1 MWRFPATLG
10 LLSSSNGRAG
20 HCHNLQIPSKVPI
33 KLKQDICEELR
44 KDPTKTAKE
53 LQQGDSIGYSPCQF
67 APAAAYNGTWISIR
81 SIDEKDR
88 QIADNVDFDIEN
100 VESSSPYRRL
110 FSFGDEIDIVVLAT
124 PQMVQVL
131 ADSMFVQVDV
141 TYPGLTAL
149 KYLMDFV
156 AYNELTMSFQVVGR
170 VLMNRVNK
178 LAYKTAFTELFKVA
192 TETFSEFEN
201 GLSVNSWV
209 VDFSLAQR
217 REYSRILGEKS
228 GEHIRRLQ
236 VHF

>member
-1 MWRFPATLG
+1 LF
-10 LLSSSNGRAG
+10 
-20 HCHNLQIPSKVPI
+20 VPFF
-33 KLKQDICEELR
+33 L
-44 KDPTKTAKE
+44 
-53 LQQGDSIGYSPCQF
+53 
-67 APAAAYNGTWISIR
+67 
-81 SIDEKDR
+81 
-88 QIADNVDFDIEN
+88 
-100 VESSSPYRRL
+100 RL

-124 PQMVQVL
+124 PQMLQVL

-149 KYLMDFV
+149 KYLMNFV

-178 LAYKTAFTELFKVA
+178 LAYKTTYTELFKVA

-217 REYSRILGEKS
+217 RELSRILGEKS

-236 VHF
+236 FHF